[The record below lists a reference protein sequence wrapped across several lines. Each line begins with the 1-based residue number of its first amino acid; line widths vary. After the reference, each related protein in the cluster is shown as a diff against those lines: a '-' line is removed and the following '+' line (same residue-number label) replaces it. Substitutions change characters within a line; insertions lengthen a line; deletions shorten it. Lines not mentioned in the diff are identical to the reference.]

1 MATMLEYLK
10 AVQELEVTLYFD
22 RQIFAA
28 RQGFTAMMSNM
39 EKNNWD
45 SDKNAQEKRIKE
57 TRETVEKNKK
67 SIRRMK
73 EALSDPAIIKQNAE
87 TQYPLEESSHSKQ
100 KGVLLF
106 FGILLLTVAAIA
118 LLHFTVIV
126 PTIVGIVAYIIG
138 NIAALLF
145 GGAKMVHYDPPFG
158 LSIAYS
164 NNLGS
169 IGYYIGWFLPLVL
182 AAIGGIVWAFIVLI
196 SKIRADKKEK
206 EKQSATLTKREK
218 YVKNC
223 LATYPDKISTLEKEN
238 EALIRSLEA
247 MTAKKMGEYQ
257 PSDGLREFHTE
268 TMKLQ
273 GQIFVFESQ
282 LRRLYDL
289 NIIHE
294 KYRSLVPVTMFY
306 EYFETGR
313 CTTLTGHEGAYN
325 LYEAELRQNIIID
338 KLDGIKDQLE
348 DIKKNQYYLAKTL
361 SAGFARLEAAQ
372 QAQANRVS
380 GAIEANTAQYAA
392 LTASTNRLLSEGVS
406 VSGTVK
412 IET

>member
-1 MATMLEYLK
+1 MATILEYLK

-28 RQGFTAMMSNM
+28 RQGFTALMSNM

-126 PTIVGIVAYIIG
+126 PALVGIVAYFIG
-138 NIAALLF
+138 SILF
-145 GGAKMVHYDPPFG
+145 INQQKPTHYDPPFD
-158 LSIAYS
+158 LSIALS
-164 NNLGS
+164 DDLGS
-169 IGYYIGWFLPLVL
+169 IPYYIGWFLPLVL

-206 EKQSATLTKREK
+206 EKQSATLTKREN

-372 QAQANRVS
+372 QAQANHVS